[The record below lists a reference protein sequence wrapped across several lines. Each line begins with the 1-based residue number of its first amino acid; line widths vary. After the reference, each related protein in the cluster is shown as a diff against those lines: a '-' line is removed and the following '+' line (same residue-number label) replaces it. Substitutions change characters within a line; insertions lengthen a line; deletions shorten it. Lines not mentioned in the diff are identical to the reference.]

1 MNRILQIKAEFE
13 QKSNTGGFSAR
24 HIPANKI
31 VEASHLQTLRN
42 ELNSVVQYWQENTI
56 INKVLVTAYYIDVI
70 AKSNR
75 IQSLLSEKGKKT
87 NDLIVGAKFSKDKDP
102 KHIIT
107 YCMENKSLV
116 ESLKMIDEAI
126 SILIDDFDGKLTN
139 EQISAIMH
147 NEIPFKSDVMS
158 KNCFINIVA
167 DSVYLEKLDVDKD
180 RPELT
185 ESQVI
190 TLYDI
195 GIPYREIFRKID
207 LDYLNINK
215 FDDNTFLLN
224 PTQYSILKNSA
235 PYLIAM
241 ATPDFSKYVF
251 ADISDAEIDKDI
263 PIPEPTNEPVIGV
276 IDTLFDKSVYFSKWV
291 DYVKLVDTNITTT
304 WEDEHHGTMVD
315 SIIVDGPTLNKDID
329 DGCGRFR
336 VRHFGVAAG
345 KKYSVFTLLRQIRD
359 IVQTNRDIHVWNLSL
374 GAESEIEDNF
384 ISPVAALLDNL
395 QYDYPDIIFIV
406 AGTNKT
412 SKNQVKIGSP
422 ADSIN
427 SIVVNSVSFDNL
439 PASYTRKGPVLSF
452 FTKPDVS
459 YYGGDSSKEMNVYFS
474 NGKVVRTGTSF
485 AAPWIA
491 RKMAY
496 MMQVMGLSREV
507 SKALLIDCAAGW
519 NKQNSSSYEI
529 GFGIV
534 PVKITDILQ
543 SKDDEIRFFLS
554 GTSEK
559 WDTYLYNIPVPAV
572 NDNHPF
578 IAKATLC
585 YFPKCF
591 RNQGVDYTTTELD
604 LHFGR
609 IKDDG
614 SIASINEN
622 LQNETDNVFTKESNA
637 RDLFRKWDN
646 VKHIG
651 EFEETKHRPK
661 KAYKTKSWGISLKTT
676 ERLSEKYGKDLKF
689 GIVLTL
695 KELYG
700 KNRIQEFIQLCQ
712 LRGWLVNKID
722 IENQIDIYNKADVE
736 IDFEE

>member
-1 MNRILQIKAEFE
+1 
-13 QKSNTGGFSAR
+13 
-24 HIPANKI
+24 
-31 VEASHLQTLRN
+31 
-42 ELNSVVQYWQENTI
+42 
-56 INKVLVTAYYIDVI
+56 
-70 AKSNR
+70 
-75 IQSLLSEKGKKT
+75 
-87 NDLIVGAKFSKDKDP
+87 
-102 KHIIT
+102 
-107 YCMENKSLV
+107 
-116 ESLKMIDEAI
+116 
-126 SILIDDFDGKLTN
+126 
-139 EQISAIMH
+139 
-147 NEIPFKSDVMS
+147 
-158 KNCFINIVA
+158 
-167 DSVYLEKLDVDKD
+167 
-180 RPELT
+180 
-185 ESQVI
+185 
-190 TLYDI
+190 
-195 GIPYREIFRKID
+195 
-207 LDYLNINK
+207 
-215 FDDNTFLLN
+215 
-224 PTQYSILKNSA
+224 
-235 PYLIAM
+235 
-241 ATPDFSKYVF
+241 
-251 ADISDAEIDKDI
+251 
-263 PIPEPTNEPVIGV
+263 
-276 IDTLFDKSVYFSKWV
+276 
-291 DYVKLVDTNITTT
+291 
-304 WEDEHHGTMVD
+304 
-315 SIIVDGPTLNKDID
+315 
-329 DGCGRFR
+329 
-336 VRHFGVAAG
+336 
-345 KKYSVFTLLRQIRD
+345 
-359 IVQTNRDIHVWNLSL
+359 
-374 GAESEIEDNF
+374 
-384 ISPVAALLDNL
+384 
-395 QYDYPDIIFIV
+395 
-406 AGTNKT
+406 
-412 SKNQVKIGSP
+412 
-422 ADSIN
+422 
-427 SIVVNSVSFDNL
+427 
-439 PASYTRKGPVLSF
+439 
-452 FTKPDVS
+452 
-459 YYGGDSSKEMNVYFS
+459 MNVYFS

-496 MMQVMGLSREV
+496 MMQVIGLSREV
-507 SKALLIDCAAGW
+507 AKALLIDCAAGW

-529 GFGIV
+529 GFGIA

-700 KNRIQEFIQLCQ
+700 KNRIQEFIQQCL
-712 LRGWLVNKID
+712 LRGMIVNKID

-736 IDFEE
+736 INFEE

>member
-1 MNRILQIKAEFE
+1 MNDILQIKAEFE
-13 QKSNTGGFSAR
+13 QKANAGGFSAR
-24 HIPANKI
+24 RIPSGKVAEI
-31 VEASHLQTLRN
+31 SHLKALR
-42 ELNSVVQYWQENTI
+42 EQLYSVMQYWQSDTLI
-56 INKVLVTAYYIDVI
+56 TKSLVTAYYIDVI

-75 IQSLLSEKGKKT
+75 IQCILNEKGKKT
-87 NDLIVGAKFSKDKDP
+87 NDLIVGAKFSKDKNP

-107 YCMENKSLV
+107 YCLESKSLISCIKLLDNAIV
-116 ESLKMIDEAI
+116 VLDEV
-126 SILIDDFDGKLTN
+126 FDGMLTN
-139 EQISAIMH
+139 EQISALTY
-147 NEIPFKSDVMS
+147 NELPFNSDIIS
-158 KNCFINIVA
+158 KTNFINIIA
-167 DSVYLEKLDVDKD
+167 DSVYLEKLDIDND
-180 RPELT
+180 RPDLFEN
-185 ESQVI
+185 QVV

-195 GIPYREIFRKID
+195 GVPYREIFRKLD
-207 LDYLNINK
+207 LDFLNINK
-215 FDDNTFLLN
+215 FDNNTFLLN
-224 PTQYSILKNSA
+224 PTQYSILKNKA

-241 ATPDFSKYVF
+241 ATSDFAQYTFEKIPDT
-251 ADISDAEIDKDI
+251 EIDKDL
-263 PIPEPTNEPVIGV
+263 PIPEPSNEPIIGV
-276 IDTLFDKSVYFSKWV
+276 IDTLFDKRVYFSKWV
-291 DYVKLVDTNITTT
+291 DYVKLVDPNITPNP
-304 WEDEHHGTMVD
+304 EDEDHGTMVS
-315 SIIVDGPTLNKDID
+315 SIIVDGPTLNRNID

-345 KKYSVFTLLRQIRD
+345 KRYSVFTLLRQIRD

-384 ISPVAALLDNL
+384 ISPLAALLDNL
-395 QYDYPDIIFIV
+395 QYNYPDVIFVV

-412 SKNQVKIGSP
+412 SKNQEKIGSP

-427 SIVVNSVSFDNL
+427 SIVVNSVSFDNI

-459 YYGGDSSKEMNVYFS
+459 YYGGDEPEKMGVYYS
-474 NGKVVRTGTSF
+474 NGKVVRAGTSF

-491 RKMAY
+491 RKLAY

-507 SKALLIDCAAGW
+507 AKALLIDCAAGW
-519 NKQNSSSYEI
+519 SKQIASSYEI

-534 PVKITDILQ
+534 PVKISEILQ
-543 SKDDEIRFFLS
+543 SRDDEIRFFLN

-559 WDTYLYNIPVPAV
+559 WDTYLYNIPVPTV
-572 NDNHPF
+572 NDTHPF

-614 SIASINEN
+614 AIVSINEN
-622 LQNETDNVFTKESNA
+622 LQNESDNVFTKESNA

-661 KAYKTKSWGISLKTT
+661 KAYRTKSWGISLKTT
-676 ERLSEKYGKDLKF
+676 ERLSEKYGKDLRF

-695 KELYG
+695 KELNG
-700 KNRIQEFIQLCQ
+700 KNRIQEFIQQCL
-712 LRGWLVNKID
+712 LRGMIVNRIN
-722 IENQIDIYNKADVE
+722 IENQIEVYNKADVDVE
-736 IDFEE
+736 FEG